1 MPGFASFF
9 RCPCNPAFRMLALLM
24 EGCQA
29 RVPLGFAPAAEP
41 ISFMNIPADAVI
53 ATDKLTGYLLIARP
67 LDDKSKFLASAG
79 FTQSNFEILEAA
91 IRNLATVAP
100 AEEDGRNDYGIFW
113 RVAGRLQGPT
123 GTLQVVTVWL
133 QWHLDGR
140 FRFITLKP
148 LRK

>member
-1 MPGFASFF
+1 
-9 RCPCNPAFRMLALLM
+9 MLALLI

-29 RVPLGFAPAAEP
+29 IVPLGFAPAAEP

-123 GTLQVVTVWL
+123 ATLQVVTVWL

>member
-1 MPGFASFF
+1 MAGELGTLP
-9 RCPCNPAFRMLALLM
+9 M

-29 RVPLGFAPAAEP
+29 IVPLGFAPAAEP